1 MLTAVSIISTFTVE
15 SNLAISREV
24 EEVYISE
31 ILLHTYPRSCTQ
43 MFIALLFLTAKT
55 RNKLGV
61 QHNGQ
66 IVIQSYTGIPCIV
79 NNEWTKINLKNYL
92 SEKSQFAKQ
101 YTVYMG
107 FLGGTCG
114 KNPPAKAEEIRSPGK
129 SPGGGHGNPLQCSC
143 LESPMDRGA
152 WQATVHRGTQS
163 QTKLK

>member
-1 MLTAVSIISTFTVE
+1 MWKWCFAVGKFCLKVIALGLLRMICCPISVVILKVQFKTMRQHFTKRLKVLQDQVWWGYEKTGSLMLTAVSIISTFTVE

-66 IVIQSYTGIPCIV
+66 IVI
-79 NNEWTKINLKNYL
+79 
-92 SEKSQFAKQ
+92 
-101 YTVYMG
+101 
-107 FLGGTCG
+107 
-114 KNPPAKAEEIRSPGK
+114 
-129 SPGGGHGNPLQCSC
+129 
-143 LESPMDRGA
+143 
-152 WQATVHRGTQS
+152 
-163 QTKLK
+163 